1 MDKML
6 YSSVDNVED
15 YVFDYDEREV
25 NLSNLLPQI
34 YKQIADYR
42 AMVNSSGREV
52 HKLYEKLT
60 ESFNNQFISTSS
72 LESIRKWEE
81 RFGITPNGTDTLE
94 ERRFRVL
101 AKFTDFPPYTERYL
115 IDRLNDLCGVG
126 NWRMFTDYE
135 SYRLVVQI
143 TLESLA
149 NNETVLNVVRSI
161 IPANLELDVQR
172 FRVRYS
178 ELNEYT
184 HSELGEYTQEEL
196 KYPDTFETE
205 ELIP

>member
-1 MDKML
+1 MDKAL
-6 YSSVDNVED
+6 YSSVNNVDD
-15 YVFDYDEREV
+15 YIFEYDEREV
-25 NLSNLLPQI
+25 NLSELLPQV
-34 YKQIADYR
+34 YKQISDYR
-42 AMVNSSGREV
+42 AMVNSSGREL

-72 LESIRKWEE
+72 LEAIRKWEN
-81 RFGITPNGTDTLE
+81 RFGITPRGTDTLE

-101 AKFTDFPPYTERYL
+101 AKLSDFPPYTEQYL
-115 IDRLNDLCGVG
+115 VKRLNDLCGVG

-149 NNETVLNVVRSI
+149 NNETVLNVVREI
-161 IPANLELDVQR
+161 VPANLEIDIQR

-178 ELNEYT
+178 ELGVYT
-184 HSELGEYTQEEL
+184 HSQMAAHTHEEL
-196 KYPDTFETE
+196 KQPESFETDE
-205 ELIP
+205 TIS